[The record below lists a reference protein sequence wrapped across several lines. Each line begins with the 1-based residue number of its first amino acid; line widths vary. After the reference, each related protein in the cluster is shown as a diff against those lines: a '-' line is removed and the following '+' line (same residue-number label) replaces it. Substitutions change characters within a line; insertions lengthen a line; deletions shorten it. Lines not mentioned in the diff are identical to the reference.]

1 MQQKKS
7 QLRGRP
13 ALHRREEVGNRTV
26 LVGIR
31 LLQMVAQASG
41 PGTLTEIAKRTG
53 MSPSRTYRYLA
64 SLTQAGFLEQD
75 PGTGRYDLGPAAIE
89 LGISATARLDP
100 IRMASDLMSD
110 LTDTVGLV
118 SILSVWGSNG
128 PTVIRA
134 EVGRLETAI
143 HVREGTNVSTVT
155 TSVGRIFLAY
165 MPAEEISALADR
177 HRKEWNAA
185 APKPKRITAAE
196 MEKLRGDV
204 RAHGLS
210 CAIGLR
216 NPSIAALAAPVFG
229 PNGRLSMCVALM
241 GIIGSFDTGFE
252 GRPATELKKTAER
265 LSRLLGGP
273 GIGIAGALRHSAPEG
288 IDAAKGDAK

>member
-1 MQQKKS
+1 MQPRKS

-13 ALHRREEVGNRTV
+13 ALHRREDVGNRTV

-31 LLQMVAQASG
+31 LLQTVAQTSG

-64 SLTQAGFLEQD
+64 SLTQARFLEQD
-75 PGTGRYDLGPAAIE
+75 PGTGKYDLGPAAIE
-89 LGISATARLDP
+89 LGISATARLNP
-100 IRMASDLMSD
+100 IRMASELMSD
-110 LTDTVGLV
+110 LTDTVKLV

-143 HVREGTNVSTVT
+143 HVREGTNVSTVIT
-155 TSVGRIFLAY
+155 AVGRVFLAY
-165 MPAEEISALADR
+165 MPPEDISAFVDR
-177 HRKEWNAA
+177 HRQEWNAA
-185 APKPKRITAAE
+185 APKAKRITSADV
-196 MEKLRGDV
+196 EKLRNDV
-204 RAHGLS
+204 RAHSLA

-216 NPSIAALAAPVFG
+216 NPSIAALAAPIFG
-229 PNGRLSMCVALM
+229 PNGRLSMCLALM
-241 GIIGSFDTGFE
+241 GIIGSFDTGFD
-252 GRPATELKKTAER
+252 GRPATELKQAAER

-273 GIGIAGALRHSAPEG
+273 TAGITSSLSGQGAARPS
-288 IDAAKGDAK
+288 